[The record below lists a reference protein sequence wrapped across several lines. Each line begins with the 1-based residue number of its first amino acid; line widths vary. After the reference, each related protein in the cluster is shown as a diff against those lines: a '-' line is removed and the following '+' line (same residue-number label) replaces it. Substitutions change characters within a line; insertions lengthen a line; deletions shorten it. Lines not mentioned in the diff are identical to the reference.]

1 MTIEPIWNG
10 SFSKKLLRDAV
21 RLEPGDQFFP
31 RGVSGRL
38 AIARAIVGV
47 EGMRRIRI
55 EDDLA
60 LLALRFQRLFHFGD
74 SVIRDAGVMP
84 GITLRP
90 ATPIQSI
97 LPFLSEV
104 ELVLIMTVN
113 PGFSGQS
120 FMHDQIKKIEVI
132 RNEAER
138 LGKDLFIEVDGGI
151 DNKTSKDVIAAGANV
166 LVAGNY
172 VFKNDYAK
180 AIRVLK
186 GAP

>member
-1 MTIEPIWNG
+1 
-10 SFSKKLLRDAV
+10 
-21 RLEPGDQFFP
+21 
-31 RGVSGRL
+31 
-38 AIARAIVGV
+38 
-47 EGMRRIRI
+47 
-55 EDDLA
+55 
-60 LLALRFQRLFHFGD
+60 
-74 SVIRDAGVMP
+74 
-84 GITLRP
+84 
-90 ATPIQSI
+90 
-97 LPFLSEV
+97 
-104 ELVLIMTVN
+104 
-113 PGFSGQS
+113 
-120 FMHDQIKKIEVI
+120 MHDQIKKIEVI